1 MHKLTESIEGVFIIS
16 ATPFLDNGAL
26 DLDSTDRLIDF
37 YLDKGVNGITIL
49 GMMGE
54 AAKLSSQES
63 LTFLQRVLTLVD
75 NQVPVIVGA
84 SNADLEHMQW
94 LVNIAMDNGAAG
106 VMVAPI
112 PTLETEV
119 AVFDYY
125 ATVIGSLGTDVS
137 LCYQDY
143 PYSTGVNLSVG
154 CLNQLIDAFP
164 QLVMLKHE
172 DWPGLGKLTQ
182 IRETGKQEGH
192 RRISILC
199 GNSGLYLPQELARGA
214 DGAMTGFAFPEML
227 VGVCQHFSA
236 GNRDLGEDLFDAY
249 LPLVRYEQQPGFGL
263 AVRKEILR
271 RRGTIAS
278 AKTRAPGPELSTEDH
293 IELDHL
299 ISRLDSRLLES
310 GLIDKSLMAAATI
323 PIIEHSSTGLSD

>member
-1 MHKLTESIEGVFIIS
+1 MHKLSESTNGVFIIS
-16 ATPFLDNGAL
+16 ATPFKDNGAL
-26 DLDSTDRLIDF
+26 DLDSTDRLVDF

-49 GMMGE
+49 GITGE
-54 AAKLSSQES
+54 AAKLSSEES
-63 LTFLQRVLTLVD
+63 STFLQRVLTRVN
-75 NQVPVIVGA
+75 NQIPVIVGV
-84 SNADLEHMQW
+84 SNAGLDNMHS
-94 LVNIAMDNGAAG
+94 LVNMAMDNGAAG

-112 PTLETEV
+112 STLKTEV

-125 ATVIGSLGTDVS
+125 AMVMESLGADVC

-143 PYSTGVNLSVG
+143 PYSTGVNLSVA
-154 CLNQLIDAFP
+154 CLNQLIDSFP

-172 DWPGLGKLTQ
+172 DWPGLGKISR
-182 IRETGKQEGH
+182 IRETGEQEGH

-199 GNSGLYLPQELARGA
+199 GNGGLYLPQELARGA

-227 VGVCQHFSA
+227 VGVYQHFSA
-236 GNRDLGEDLFDAY
+236 GNKDIGEDLFDAY

-271 RRGTIAS
+271 RRGAIDS
-278 AKTRAPGPELSTEDH
+278 AKTRAPGPELSAEDH

-310 GLIDKSLMAAATI
+310 EMIDKSLMARG
-323 PIIEHSSTGLSD
+323 STG